1 MQPVIFPH
9 VNKLVA
15 LFACFA
21 CFVSVVAV
29 RARLDVSFEDCLLR
43 VREYVVELDSQVV
56 VKDDNI

>member
-9 VNKLVA
+9 VDELIA
-15 LFACFA
+15 LRARLA

-29 RARLDVSFEDCLLR
+29 RARLGVSFEDCLLG

-56 VKDDNI
+56 VRDDNI